1 MARMIP
7 IHSLAGLDGRSPSTA
22 EEQVYTA
29 LRETLDDTYTAIG
42 WVAWQTVNAQGR
54 PIEGEAD
61 FVVYHPQRG
70 FLVLEVK
77 GGGIS
82 HEGSTRKWWSTDR
95 HRVRHEI
102 KNPIQQAARSR
113 REIASLLARR
123 LGLSSLPLTPGHGV
137 IFPDAAGDP
146 RDLGAEA
153 IPDLVVLRDDLPRL
167 GARVEG
173 MFAKYA
179 GSKPAGA
186 IPDGWAEQLEALIAP
201 SCNLPIRLGSVVRG
215 ATAQIDQLTTEQ
227 FSVLDNLVRNRRVL
241 VTGAAGTGKTMLAL
255 EKARRLAHSGARTLL
270 TCFNRPL
277 ADYLARSAADVPN
290 LVVHNFHQLC
300 YLWARRNG
308 FEGPDPDSPE
318 VREPDREKSLGSEYF
333 DKTLPRAFIAS
344 LARTSERFDALVI
357 DEAQDFSPL
366 MQKALLKSSRKPRS
380 GYLFA
385 FQDEGQGIFEGR
397 GGWDRRGL
405 TDYHLK
411 KNMRNSRRIHEVAKR
426 LNADDDAIP
435 AGPEG
440 IEPEFIAVA
449 DAASAASQIEGRIRK
464 LATSDG
470 VSLSQIAVL
479 TAGRTQV
486 MRLAPSGHLGGFEVT
501 QDPFGPPGALYLD
514 RISRFKGLE
523 RDVVILTGLA
533 DPPPHN
539 RAEPL
544 LYVGASRA
552 RSHLIIVDT
561 PEVLARFSTARPM

>member
-1 MARMIP
+1 MIP
-7 IHSLAGLDGRSPSTA
+7 IQSMAGLDGGSPSTA
-22 EEQVYTA
+22 EDRVYAA

-42 WVAWQTVNAQGR
+42 WVAWQAVSAQGK

-95 HRVRHEI
+95 RGVRHEI
-102 KNPIQQAARSR
+102 KNPFRQAARNR
-113 REIASLLARR
+113 REISSLLAGR
-123 LGLSSLPLTPGHGV
+123 LGLSELPFAPGQGV

-146 RDLGAEA
+146 RDFGAEA
-153 IPDLVVLRDDLPRL
+153 IPDFVMLRDDLPRL

-179 GSKPAGA
+179 LSKRTVAFPE
-186 IPDGWAEQLEALIAP
+186 GWAGELEALIAP
-201 SCNLPIRLGSVVRG
+201 SCNLPIRLGNVVRG
-215 ATAQIDQLTTEQ
+215 TTAQSDQLTTEQ

-277 ADYLARSAADVPN
+277 ADSLARSAADVPH

-318 VREPDREKSLGSEYF
+318 VREPDREKSLDSEYF
-333 DKTLPRAFIAS
+333 DKTLPRAFVAS
-344 LARTSERFDALVI
+344 LAKTSERFDALVI
-357 DEAQDFSPL
+357 DEAQDFSML
-366 MQKALLKSSRKPRS
+366 MQKALLKSSKKPRS

-397 GGWDRRGL
+397 RGWDRRGL
-405 TDYHLK
+405 MEYHLAR
-411 KNMRNSRRIHEVAKR
+411 NMRNSRKIHEVAKR
-426 LNADDDAIP
+426 LNPDDDASP

-440 IEPEFIAVA
+440 IEPEFIPVA
-449 DAASAASQIEGRIRK
+449 DAASAASEIELRIRK

-470 VSLSQIAVL
+470 VGLSQIAVL
-479 TAGRTQV
+479 TAGRRQV
-486 MRLAPSGHLGGFEVT
+486 MKLAPAGHLGGFAVT
-501 QDPFGPPGALYLD
+501 QDPFGPPGTLYLD

-533 DPPPHN
+533 DPPSHN

-552 RSHLIIVDT
+552 RSHLIIVDV
-561 PEVLARFSTARPM
+561 PEVLARFRANQTG